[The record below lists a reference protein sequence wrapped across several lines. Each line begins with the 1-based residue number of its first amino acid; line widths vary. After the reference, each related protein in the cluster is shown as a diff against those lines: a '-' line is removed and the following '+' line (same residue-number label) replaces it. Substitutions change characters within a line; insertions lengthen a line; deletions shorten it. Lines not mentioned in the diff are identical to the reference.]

1 MANQIRMTPDVM
13 RQRANEYRTQGEAVN
28 EVISKMDQ
36 LLGQLQSEWEGNA
49 SEAYAAR
56 SQDCKDRRR
65 DRQCDRRSVQS
76 ISAPF
81 YSGSPGRGN
90 RCCAMKAKT
99 MLDKTG
105 RVGQKCSCPFFCGIF
120 YARRGGKRR

>member
-28 EVISKMDQ
+28 EVISKMDP

-56 SQDCKDRRR
+56 YQELKPGFQKASEL
-65 DRQCDRRSVQS
+65 
-76 ISAPF
+76 IYEIASALD
-81 YSGSPGRGN
+81 ST
-90 RCCAMKAKT
+90 AKIVEET
-99 MLDKTG
+99 DNAIA
-105 RVGQKCSCPFFCGIF
+105 GQFR
-120 YARRGGKRR
+120 A

>member
-56 SQDCKDRRR
+56 YQELK
-65 DRQCDRRSVQS
+65 
-76 ISAPF
+76 
-81 YSGSPGRGN
+81 PGFQ
-90 RCCAMKAKT
+90 KASE
-99 MLDKTG
+99 L
-105 RVGQKCSCPFFCGIF
+105 I
-120 YARRGGKRR
+120 

>member
-49 SEAYAAR
+49 SEAYAGFQKA
-56 SQDCKDRRR
+56 SEL
-65 DRQCDRRSVQS
+65 
-76 ISAPF
+76 IYEIASALD
-81 YSGSPGRGN
+81 ST
-90 RCCAMKAKT
+90 AKIVEET
-99 MLDKTG
+99 DNAIA
-105 RVGQKCSCPFFCGIF
+105 GQFR
-120 YARRGGKRR
+120 A